1 MSSDTQPAMTYPTS
15 NQYDRWKARADEL
28 DMSVSEFMQSM
39 VEAGM
44 KKFDASVEP
53 DETNHE
59 LREQRNDLKEEL
71 AHTRERVA
79 DLEEQLHGGE
89 RAAVREFVAENP
101 GAEFGEVVQQV
112 IDTAPE
118 RVNRHVEDL
127 EGDTLRVEGNRYYP
141 ADGGEVSQ

>member
-1 MSSDTQPAMTYPTS
+1 MSDTQPAMTYPTTE
-15 NQYDRWKARADEL
+15 QYDRWKRQADEF

-59 LREQRNDLKEEL
+59 LREQRNDLKDELDRTRSRVEE
-71 AHTRERVA
+71 
-79 DLEEQLHGGE
+79 LEEQLHGGE

-101 GAEFGEVVQQV
+101 GAEFGEIVQQV

-118 RVNRHVEDL
+118 RVNRHLDDL
-127 EGDTLRVEGNRYYP
+127 ESDALRVENGEYYP
-141 ADGGEVSQ
+141 TDDAGGVV